1 MNDNSSV
8 DEGKLGDKEDKT
20 KESSPQTC
28 VINIK
33 TEKPLKFRIESM
45 KNERKTEK
53 CQKMHNFLH
62 KG

>member
-33 TEKPLKFRIESM
+33 TEKPLKFWRKSM
-45 KNERKTEK
+45 KNEQKRKK
-53 CQKMHNFLH
+53 CQKKQRM
-62 KG
+62 